1 MFTASTD
8 NLDQLLDQFE
18 ALARSDMPTAQF
30 LAALIE
36 RLRLTMA
43 AQSARVM
50 LFADSDQCLP
60 LASGGQSPHAV
71 QIEREIADQ
80 LRSVGARERLS
91 LTGVWGEVTWI
102 AVPLRPGDFSKG
114 YLLVTIESI
123 VPEHTLDGLIELQA
137 AFAEVI
143 LIRQQE
149 ELEAFLGRS
158 WDQVPDLCL
167 QIALAP
173 SQDNSATLLV
183 GGLARILDAARVSLL
198 SSRTL
203 SSPSVQAV
211 SGVPKVS
218 PSANVVQALQAIG
231 SKLQRSGKPLLRQQ
245 PSGRVPADQTQP
257 ELSDD
262 GCFSNLLGL
271 RLAADATTGAVT
283 NLSRPA
289 RAVLLPPTWLVIE
302 YESHAKLMHSAA
314 LLPHVLPTLAV
325 AWEQQSRWLRVPKL
339 ARLFALGPASA
350 LRASLRLLKWPMLI
364 GLLGLAIWAA
374 RQPYPL
380 VIEAEGA
387 YEPATS
393 RAIYAADDGF
403 VEELLVED
411 GESVQASQP
420 LVQLRS
426 PTLELRIEQ
435 VTGELR
441 GVAEESSGIHIA
453 INQLDPD
460 SPDLLNNQSRLAG
473 KIAELKTKQTSLEK
487 QLELLQT
494 QRASLLLRAPIGG
507 TIVAKDL
514 QRHLAGRPVRRG
526 EPLFSIVDQA
536 GPWQVRVQV
545 GDRDAGYLRT
555 HYVAPTPT
563 FSKRAIERRHN
574 AGSQLVGVTLPD
586 NEPSGNRSIVSDLDS
601 AITFGLD
608 SSPAERW
615 PAQLSWI
622 SDHVEN
628 IHGQGCFVEV
638 RAAVESPEQ
647 IGAHAGAGVH
657 AYFTCGSQP
666 LWFVWSRPL
675 VEAIERKFWFRSQ
688 TDE

>member
-8 NLDQLLDQFE
+8 HLDQLLDQFE
-18 ALARSDMPTAQF
+18 ALARSDMPTGQF
-30 LAALIE
+30 LAALVE
-36 RLRLTMA
+36 RLQLTMA
-43 AQSARVM
+43 AQSVRVM
-50 LFADSDQCLP
+50 LLADSDQYLP

-71 QIEREIADQ
+71 PIERDIANQ
-80 LRSVGARERLS
+80 MHSIGASERSA
-91 LTGVWGEVTWI
+91 LTGTWAEKTWI

-114 YLLVTIESI
+114 YLLVTFESV
-123 VPEHTLDGLIELQA
+123 VPEHALEGLTELQA

-143 LIRQQE
+143 LVRQQE
-149 ELEAFLGRS
+149 ELESFLDRT
-158 WDQVPDLCL
+158 WDQVPGLCL
-167 QIALAP
+167 QIASAP

-198 SSRTL
+198 SSRTFA
-203 SSPSVQAV
+203 PPRVQAV

-218 PSANVVQALQAIG
+218 ASANIVHALQSIG
-231 SKLQRSGKPLLRQQ
+231 STLARSGKPLLRQQ
-245 PSGRVPADQTQP
+245 PSGRSPAAEAQP
-257 ELSDD
+257 ELSED

-271 RLAADATTGAVT
+271 RLAANATTDAAT
-283 NLSRPA
+283 SQSSRP
-289 RAVLLPPTWLVIE
+289 RAAVLPPTWLVIE
-302 YESHAKLMHSAA
+302 YESHSKMIRSAA

-325 AWEQQSRWLRVPKL
+325 AWEQQSRWLRIPKL
-339 ARLFALGPASA
+339 ARMFALGPADA
-350 LRASLRLLKWPMLI
+350 LRASLRLLKWPVLI
-364 GLLGLAIWAA
+364 GLLGLAVWAV
-374 RQPYPL
+374 RQPHPL

-387 YEPATS
+387 YEPANS
-393 RAIYAADDGF
+393 RAIYASDDGF
-403 VEELLVED
+403 VEELLVTD
-411 GESVQASQP
+411 GESVRASQP

-426 PTLELRIEQ
+426 PTLELRIEH
-435 VTGELR
+435 VIGELR

-460 SPDLLNNQSRLAG
+460 SPDLLNHQSRLAG
-473 KIAELKTKQTSLEK
+473 KIAELETRQTSLEQ

-494 QRASLLLRAPIGG
+494 LRASLLLRAPIDG

-545 GDRDAGYLRT
+545 ADRDAGYLRS
-555 HYVAPTPT
+555 HYAAPTT
-563 FSKRAIERRHN
+563 SFSKRTAEKQLDTETQL
-574 AGSQLVGVTLPD
+574 AGETLPE
-586 NEPSGNRSIVSDLDS
+586 NEPSGNTSIASDLDS

-608 SSPAERW
+608 SNPAERW

-638 RAAVESPEQ
+638 RAGVDSPER

-675 VEAIERKFWFRSQ
+675 VEAVERKFWFRNQ
-688 TDE
+688 ADE

>member
-1 MFTASTD
+1 
-8 NLDQLLDQFE
+8 
-18 ALARSDMPTAQF
+18 MPTGQF
-30 LAALIE
+30 LAALVE

-43 AQSARVM
+43 AQSAWVM

-60 LASGGQSPHAV
+60 VASGGQSPHAV
-71 QIEREIADQ
+71 QIEQDIANQ
-80 LRSVGARERLS
+80 LRSVGALERPS
-91 LTGVWGEVTWI
+91 LTGVWVEATWI

-114 YLLVTIESI
+114 YLLVTFDSI
-123 VPEHTLDGLIELQA
+123 VPEHTVVGLIELQA

-167 QIALAP
+167 QIASAP

-198 SSRTL
+198 SSRSF
-203 SSPSVQAV
+203 SSPCVQAV
-211 SGVPKVS
+211 SGVPMVS
-218 PSANVVQALQAIG
+218 PSANVIHALQTIG
-231 SKLQRSGKPLLRQQ
+231 SELQRSGKPLLRQQ
-245 PSGRVPADQTQP
+245 PSGRSPTGQAQP
-257 ELSDD
+257 ELSED

-271 RLAADATTGAVT
+271 RLAANHSNTTRAAV
-283 NLSRPA
+283 
-289 RAVLLPPTWLVIE
+289 LPPTWLVIE
-302 YESHAKLMHSAA
+302 YESHAKLIPSAT
-314 LLPHVLPTLAV
+314 LLPNMLPTLAV

-339 ARLFALGPASA
+339 ARTFALGPASA
-350 LRASLRLLKWPMLI
+350 LRANLRLLKWPVLI
-364 GLLGLAIWAA
+364 GLLGLAVWAA

-387 YEPATS
+387 YEPANS
-393 RAIYAADDGF
+393 RAIYAAEDGF

-411 GESVQASQP
+411 GELVRPQQP

-460 SPDLLNNQSRLAG
+460 SPDVLNNQSRLAG
-473 KIAELKTKQTSLEK
+473 KIAELETKQTSLEQ

-494 QRASLLLRAPIGG
+494 QRASLLLRAPIDG

-514 QRHLAGRPVRRG
+514 QRHLGGRPVRRG

-545 GDRDAGYLRT
+545 VDRDAGYLRT

-563 FSKRAIERRHN
+563 FSKRATERQPN
-574 AGSQLVGVTLPD
+574 AESHLAGETPPG
-586 NEPSGNRSIVSDLDS
+586 NESSGDESIASNLES

-622 SDHVEN
+622 SDRVEN
-628 IHGQGCFVEV
+628 IHGQGCYVEV
-638 RAAVESPEQ
+638 RAVVESPEQ